1 MRWSVTLMLAA
12 ALVISVMP
20 TAGLAQTDDDDE
32 GLLTLHPELS
42 AGPWL
47 GSGAAGGTTTAD
59 AGGMHME
66 FTADYDA
73 TFFFDVTTDGVTTG
87 EWDIQGPVQLD
98 ANGNGGSFH
107 MVGDLAGTGP
117 VTGDAVKLAVDGS
130 TTTNGTA
137 TVSAG
142 GQTFTQEISNSSGNP
157 TIDIEVTTTFC
168 NEAYGDWIVSV
179 NQKLEDFS
187 WDPTF
192 SGSWVATRQVDEFA
206 QLDFVEQTEIV
217 DGLNELFIDFFLG
230 TGPASD
236 ATGRRFVGTMTTTD
250 WSEISDQLVRAEELI
265 NRLRNLSE
273 CDRELLGDEQ
283 IEFWLQILTEGI
295 NALIEQAL
303 ANGFLDGTEI
313 RFLVTIGL
321 RTGAIGAGS
330 LFVNG
335 ADLLG
340 QFADIAASRVDDW
353 YWVNDGTPSVTVDLF
368 VLGAQLGWSYT
379 VGAREIPASELLAML
394 PDVSSL
400 YEEGS

>member
-1 MRWSVTLMLAA
+1 MILMAA
-12 ALVISVMP
+12 TALLVSLMP
-20 TAGLAQTDDDDE
+20 STGLAQTDDDDE

-47 GSGAAGGTTTAD
+47 GSGSAGGTTTAD
-59 AGGMHME
+59 VGDMHMV

-73 TFFFDVTTDGVTTG
+73 AFFFDVTVEGVTTG
-87 EWDIQGPVQLD
+87 EWDIQGPVQLN
-98 ANGNGGSFH
+98 ATSSESSFL

-117 VTGDAVKLAVDGS
+117 IAGDAVTLSVDGT
-130 TTTNGTA
+130 TTTNGTV
-137 TVSAG
+137 TISAG
-142 GQTFTQEISNSSGNP
+142 GQTFTREVSNASGNP
-157 TIDIEVTTTFC
+157 TIDIDVTTTFC

-192 SGSWVATRQVDEFA
+192 RGSWVATRQIDEFA
-206 QLDFVEQTEIV
+206 QLDFIEKTEIL

-230 TGPASD
+230 SGPASD

-283 IEFWLQILTEGI
+283 VEFWLQILTEGI

-330 LFVNG
+330 LFSNG
-335 ADLLG
+335 DDLLG
-340 QFADIAASRVDDW
+340 QLRDIAASRVDDW

-379 VGAREIPASELLAML
+379 VGAREIPASELLAIL

>member
-1 MRWSVTLMLAA
+1 MKRLTILMIAT
-12 ALVISVMP
+12 ALLVALMP
-20 TAGLAQTDDDDE
+20 STGFAQTDDEDE

-42 AGPWL
+42 AGPWF
-47 GSGAAGGTTTAD
+47 GSGSAGGTTTAD
-59 AGGMHME
+59 VGGMHME

-73 TFFFDVTTDGVTTG
+73 NFFFDVTTEGATTG

-98 ANGNGGSFH
+98 ANGDSGSFH

-117 VTGDAVKLAVDGS
+117 VSGDAVTLSVDGS
-130 TTTNGTA
+130 TTTNGTV
-137 TVSAG
+137 TISAG
-142 GQTFTQEISNSSGNP
+142 GQTFTREVANSAGNP

-179 NQKLEDFS
+179 NQRLEDFS

-192 SGSWVATRQVDEFA
+192 SGSWVATRQVDAFA
-206 QLDFVEQTEIV
+206 QLGFLEKTEV
-217 DGLNELFIDFFLG
+217 LDGLNELFIDFFLG

-236 ATGRRFVGTMTTTD
+236 ASGRRFVGTVTTTD
-250 WSEISDQLVRAEELI
+250 WSEISADLVRAEELI
-265 NRLRNLSE
+265 NKLRNLSV
-273 CDRELLGDEQ
+273 CDRELIGEDN

-303 ANGFLDGTEI
+303 ANGFLTGTNI
-313 RFLVTIGL
+313 RLLATIGL

-330 LFVNG
+330 LFGNG
-335 ADLLG
+335 ADLLR
-340 QFADIAASRVDDW
+340 QLADIAASRVDDW
-353 YWVNDGTPSVTVDLF
+353 YWVNNGTPPETVDLF

-379 VGAREIPASELLAML
+379 VGDQTLPASQLLAML